1 MEQLSKVSLAFLAA
15 FALAALQS
23 CEFIEGVFNAGIAVG
38 ILLVV
43 VVVGLIVWIFS
54 KIGR

>member
-1 MEQLSKVSLAFLAA
+1 MENLSKVSLAFLAA
-15 FALAALQS
+15 LALSLQS
-23 CEFIEGVFNAGIAVG
+23 CELIEGVFNVGVAVG

-43 VVVGLIVWIFS
+43 VVVGLIVWVFS